1 LVDLDEGL
9 RAVTSQ
15 GWLSATSSDFQ
26 RAILSGCD
34 CRPVEA
40 GEPIQVGGEDHGE
53 MIGLVRGILE
63 LRTTLGPADTAIM
76 HFAHPVFWLGFVP
89 TLFKQPRRAAASAK
103 TKVWL
108 VRVPEPTIRK
118 TLKENPHWWA
128 FFLQPLLEY
137 GDIGVTIAA
146 DLMIRDSERRCAAAL
161 LRLAGCRY
169 AGPQDVTA
177 VEVPL
182 TQNEL
187 AGAANLSRNSVGT
200 MLQRLATRGFVEVGY
215 GTMTVRT
222 PTAMRA
228 FVDQG

>member
-1 LVDLDEGL
+1 VDLDEGL
-9 RAVTSQ
+9 RVVTTQ
-15 GWLSATSSDFQ
+15 GWLSATSPEFQ

-34 CRPVEA
+34 CRPLEA
-40 GEPIQVGGEDHGE
+40 GAPLQVGGEDHGE
-53 MIGLVRGILE
+53 MIGLVQGILE

-103 TKVWL
+103 TRVWL
-108 VRVPEPTIRK
+108 VRVPEA
-118 TLKENPHWWA
+118 TLRRALSENPIWWR

-137 GDIGVTIAA
+137 GDLTVTIAA
-146 DLMIRDSERRCAAAL
+146 DLLIRDSERRCAAAL

-169 AGPQDVTA
+169 ASPQA
-177 VEVPL
+177 IAPVEVPL

-200 MLQRLATRGFVEVGY
+200 MLQRLAARGFVEVGY
-215 GTMTVRT
+215 GTMIVRA
-222 PTAMRA
+222 PAALRA
-228 FVDQG
+228 FVDHG

>member
-1 LVDLDEGL
+1 VDLDEGL
-9 RAVTSQ
+9 RIVTKQ
-15 GWLSATSSDFQ
+15 GWLNATSPEFQ

-34 CRPVEA
+34 CRSLEA
-40 GEPIQVGGEDHGE
+40 GAPLQVGGEDHGE
-53 MIGLVRGILE
+53 MIGIARGILE

-103 TKVWL
+103 TRSWL
-108 VRVPEPTIRK
+108 IRVPEATIRRA
-118 TLKENPHWWA
+118 LKENPLWWA

-137 GDIGVTIAA
+137 GDLTATIAA
-146 DLMIRDSERRCAAAL
+146 DLLIRDSERRCAAAL

-169 AGPQDVTA
+169 AGPQDVEP

-200 MLQRLATRGFVEVGY
+200 MLQRLAARGFVEVGY
-215 GTMTVRT
+215 GTMIVRA
-222 PTAMRA
+222 PAALRA
-228 FVDQG
+228 FVDHG

>member
-1 LVDLDEGL
+1 MDRDEGL
-9 RAVTSQ
+9 RTVTTQ
-15 GWLSATSSDFQ
+15 GWLSATSPEFQ
-26 RAILSGCD
+26 RAILSD
-34 CRPVEA
+34 CECRSLEA
-40 GEPIQVGGEDHGE
+40 GAALQVGGEAHGE
-53 MIGLVRGILE
+53 MIGLARGILD

-89 TLFKQPRRAAASAK
+89 TLFKQPRRVAAAAK
-103 TKVWL
+103 TRAWL
-108 VRVPEPTIRK
+108 MRVPEATIRR

-137 GDIGVTIAA
+137 GDLTVTIAA

-169 AGPQDVTA
+169 ASPRDISP

-200 MLQRLATRGFVEVGY
+200 LLQRLATRGFVEVGY
-215 GTMTVRT
+215 GTVRVRS
-222 PTAMRA
+222 PAALRN
-228 FVDQG
+228 FVDRG

>member
-1 LVDLDEGL
+1 MDLAEGL
-9 RAVTSQ
+9 HAVTHK
-15 GWLSATSSDFQ
+15 GWLSSTSPEFQ
-26 RAILSGCD
+26 RAILAGCD
-34 CRPVEA
+34 CRPLEA
-40 GEPIQVGGEDHGE
+40 GAPLQVGGEDHGE
-53 MIGLVRGILE
+53 MIGLARGILE

-103 TKVWL
+103 TPAWL
-108 VRVPEPTIRK
+108 VRVPEATIRR

-137 GDIGVTIAA
+137 GDLTVTIAA

-169 AGPQDVTA
+169 AGPRDVNPA
-177 VEVPL
+177 EVPL

-200 MLQRLATRGFVEVGY
+200 LLQRLATRGFVEVGC
-215 GTMTVRT
+215 GAMIVRT
-222 PTAMRA
+222 PAALRN
-228 FVDQG
+228 FVDRG

>member
-1 LVDLDEGL
+1 MDLAEGL
-9 RAVTSQ
+9 HTVTSK
-15 GWLSATSSDFQ
+15 GWLSSTSPEFQ
-26 RAILSGCD
+26 RAILAGCD
-34 CRPVEA
+34 CRPLEA
-40 GEPIQVGGEDHGE
+40 GAPLQVGGEDHGE
-53 MIGLVRGILE
+53 MIGLAAGILE

-89 TLFKQPRRAAASAK
+89 TLFKQPRRVGASAK
-103 TKVWL
+103 TQAWL
-108 VRVPEPTIRK
+108 MRVPEATIRRA
-118 TLKENPHWWA
+118 LKENPHWWA

-137 GDIGVTIAA
+137 GDLTVTIAA

-169 AGPQDVTA
+169 AAPQNVTP

-200 MLQRLATRGFVEVGY
+200 LLQRLATRGLVEVGY
-215 GTMTVRT
+215 RTMIVRV
-222 PTAMRA
+222 PAALRA
-228 FVDQG
+228 FVDHG

>member
-1 LVDLDEGL
+1 VDLDEGL
-9 RAVTSQ
+9 RIVTKQ
-15 GWLSATSSDFQ
+15 GWLNTTSPEFQ

-34 CRPVEA
+34 CRPLEA
-40 GEPIQVGGEDHGE
+40 GAPLQVGGEDHGE
-53 MIGLVRGILE
+53 MIGIARGILE

-103 TKVWL
+103 TRTWL
-108 VRVPEPTIRK
+108 VRVPEATIKR

-137 GDIGVTIAA
+137 GDLTVTIAA
-146 DLMIRDSERRCAAAL
+146 DLLIRDSERRCAAAL

-169 AGPQDVTA
+169 AGPQDVEP

-200 MLQRLATRGFVEVGY
+200 MLQRLQKRGFVEVGY
-215 GTMTVRT
+215 RTMIVRR
-222 PTAMRA
+222 PAALRA
-228 FVDQG
+228 FVDHG

>member
-1 LVDLDEGL
+1 MDLAEGL
-9 RAVTSQ
+9 HAVTSK
-15 GWLSATSSDFQ
+15 GWLSATSPDFQ
-26 RAILSGCD
+26 QAILSGCD
-34 CRPVEA
+34 CRPLEA
-40 GEPIQVGGEDHGE
+40 GAPLQVGGEDHGE
-53 MIGLVRGILE
+53 MVGLASGILE

-76 HFAHPVFWLGFVP
+76 HFAHPVYWLGFVP

-103 TKVWL
+103 TRAWL
-108 VRVPEPTIRK
+108 VRVPEATIRR
-118 TLKENPHWWA
+118 TLKENPLWWA

-137 GDIGVTIAA
+137 GDLTVTIAA
-146 DLMIRDSERRCAAAL
+146 DLLIRDSERRCAAAL

-169 AGPQDVTA
+169 AAPHDTNA

-215 GTMTVRT
+215 GTMIVRA
-222 PTAMRA
+222 PVALRS
-228 FVDQG
+228 FVDRG

>member
-1 LVDLDEGL
+1 VDLNEGL
-9 RAVTSQ
+9 RIVTTQ
-15 GWLSATSSDFQ
+15 GWLSATSPEFQ

-34 CRPVEA
+34 CRPLEA
-40 GEPIQVGGEDHGE
+40 GAPLQVGGEDHGE
-53 MIGLVRGILE
+53 MIGLVQGILE

-103 TKVWL
+103 TRVWL
-108 VRVPEPTIRK
+108 VRVPEA
-118 TLKENPHWWA
+118 TLKRTLSENAIWWR

-137 GDIGVTIAA
+137 GDLTVTIAA
-146 DLMIRDSERRCAAAL
+146 DLLIRDSDRRCAAAL

-169 AGPQDVTA
+169 ARPQDVTP

-182 TQNEL
+182 TQTEL

-200 MLQRLATRGFVEVGY
+200 MLQRLAARGFVGSVME
-215 GTMTVRT
+215 R
-222 PTAMRA
+222 
-228 FVDQG
+228 

>member
-1 LVDLDEGL
+1 MDREEGL
-9 RAVTSQ
+9 RTVTTQ
-15 GWLSATSSDFQ
+15 GWLSATSPEFQ
-26 RAILSGCD
+26 RAILSD
-34 CRPVEA
+34 CECRSLEA
-40 GEPIQVGGEDHGE
+40 GASLQVGGEDHGE
-53 MIGLVRGILE
+53 MIGLARGILE

-103 TKVWL
+103 TRVCL
-108 VRVPEPTIRK
+108 VRVPEA
-118 TLKENPHWWA
+118 TLRRTLSENPIWWR

-137 GDIGVTIAA
+137 GDLTATIAA
-146 DLMIRDSERRCAAAL
+146 DLLIRDSERRCAAAL

-169 AGPQDVTA
+169 AGPQDVEP

-200 MLQRLATRGFVEVGY
+200 MLQRLAARGFVEVGY
-215 GTMTVRT
+215 GTMIVRA
-222 PTAMRA
+222 PAALRA
-228 FVDQG
+228 FVDHG

>member
-1 LVDLDEGL
+1 MDLAEGL
-9 RAVTSQ
+9 HAVTSK
-15 GWLSATSSDFQ
+15 GWLSATSPEFQ

-34 CRPVEA
+34 CRPLEA
-40 GEPIQVGGEDHGE
+40 GAPLQVGGEDHGE
-53 MIGLVRGILE
+53 MVGLASGILE

-103 TKVWL
+103 TRVWL
-108 VRVPEPTIRK
+108 VRIPEATIRR
-118 TLKENPHWWA
+118 TLKDNPHWWA

-137 GDIGVTIAA
+137 GDLTATIAA
-146 DLMIRDSERRCAAAL
+146 DLMIRDSDRRCAAAL

-169 AGPQDVTA
+169 PGALDAAP

-200 MLQRLATRGFVEVGY
+200 MLQRLAARGFVEVGY
-215 GTMTVRT
+215 GTMIVRA
-222 PTAMRA
+222 PAALRA
-228 FVDQG
+228 FVDHG